1 MMNLNVFGWAM
12 LKLFNK
18 TQNEVYSSGEQ
29 DLYQFTVY
37 IGKHS
42 IKTNKY
48 ASYWYIEE
56 DLVGCKSG
64 TGEMLNSST
73 FCVEIWG
80 YTPETRISTFN
91 RGTDLPYVNGCSTK
105 QIIPPVRPG
114 DPTLQML
121 LIPPN
126 TSEQMHHIHSTPRVV
141 YVAKGSGYSIIG
153 TSISSTNYDLNQGDV
168 LILDKMVPHH
178 FETKEEALVVLPIH
192 IFSSTTLEHDHPMFN
207 GTHKV

>member
-1 MMNLNVFGWAM
+1 MLN
-12 LKLFNK
+12 LFNK
-18 TQNEVYSSGEQ
+18 NQTAIYSSSDQ
-29 DLYQFTVY
+29 DLYQYTVY
-37 IGKHS
+37 VGKHTIETS
-42 IKTNKY
+42 KR
-48 ASYWYIEE
+48 ASYWYLQD
-56 DLVGCKSG
+56 DLVGCK
-64 TGEMLNSST
+64 TGNGEPLTVDT

-80 YTPETRISTFN
+80 YTPETRVSTFG

-121 LIPPN
+121 LIPAN
-126 TSEQMHHIHSTPRVV
+126 TSEQVHHIHSTPRVV
-141 YVAKGSGYSIIG
+141 YVAKGKGYSIVG
-153 TSISSTNYDLNQGDV
+153 TSINSASYDLNEGDI

-178 FETKEEALVVLPIH
+178 FETHSEPLVVLPVH